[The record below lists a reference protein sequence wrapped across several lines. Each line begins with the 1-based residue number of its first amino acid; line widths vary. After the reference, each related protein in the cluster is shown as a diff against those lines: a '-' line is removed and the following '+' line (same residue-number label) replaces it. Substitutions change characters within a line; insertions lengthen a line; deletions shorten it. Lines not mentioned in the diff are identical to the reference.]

1 MADYDIVTVG
11 GGIGGSAIAKAMAE
25 HGKSVLV
32 LERETSFKDRVRGEW
47 MAPWGAAETKKL
59 GLYDDLIA
67 AGGCPAPKFA
77 AFAGPAPMPVRD
89 FTVDCA
95 LKAAALAMYHPAMQ
109 EAVLAAAEKAGA
121 EVKR

>member
-25 HGKSVLV
+25 NGKRVLV

-67 AGGCPAPKFA
+67 AGGYPAPKFA
-77 AFAGPAPMPVRD
+77 AFAYPAPLGVQVTSRL
-89 FTVDCA
+89 T
-95 LKAAALAMYHPAMQ
+95 
-109 EAVLAAAEKAGA
+109 AGS
-121 EVKR
+121 RQPPSPW